1 MLICLRISQRF
12 SLRLRSRLC
21 LLWGG
26 VMRVP
31 CHGAVY
37 PISPYSDMT
46 ARLQQSSILDW
57 AQSQHQSAAS
67 GTGVDVATRSHCHP
81 NGQSPPLRNNVWV
94 FSKCLIRV
102 LVEVLVPIS
111 VRVHAP
117 SLAACL
123 ADSRIAVRGGDPIF
137 GACSCSPSVLVH

>member
-67 GTGVDVATRSHCHP
+67 GTGVVVANSSHIILMLPCRRSSH
-81 NGQSPPLRNNVWV
+81 GDSYLSLRSFALGLRADNRR
-94 FSKCLIRV
+94 L
-102 LVEVLVPIS
+102 LEPIS
-111 VRVHAP
+111 AGLNR
-117 SLAACL
+117 
-123 ADSRIAVRGGDPIF
+123 
-137 GACSCSPSVLVH
+137 